1 MCDVKALLRYPL
13 PFSFVGSNTLLSQA
27 SSTLNPQL
35 SSPGIPWL
43 SGLTNILE
51 SPIPSKLYLHSFT
64 QWPLWASIQTH
75 PWHVPGLNSFP
86 QLRRKIPQ
94 PLPCVLDAKSRT
106 MWPKLPRFCAWYSG
120 RLTPSHK
127 YIFNFLSRFPL
138 KNPLDLMDFPFF
150 FFFFY
155 KGLGFS
161 LEAFNILSLLCMFT
175 VLTVICCGDVL
186 FFLSVLCS
194 VSTYRSVS
202 GCVFP

>member
-1 MCDVKALLRYPL
+1 MTQSIHYQSKREERDHSRKHWIRTRSKNMLGKFQTLHLMCDVKALLRYPL
-13 PFSFVGSNTLLSQA
+13 PFSFVDSNTLLSQA

-94 PLPCVLDAKSRT
+94 PLPVSLMLNPEQCGQSCLVFVLGTAGA
-106 MWPKLPRFCAWYSG
+106 WPL
-120 RLTPSHK
+120 LTSTFSTS
-127 YIFNFLSRFPL
+127 YQ
-138 KNPLDLMDFPFF
+138 
-150 FFFFY
+150 
-155 KGLGFS
+155 GFHWK
-161 LEAFNILSLLCMFT
+161 IHW
-175 VLTVICCGDVL
+175 I
-186 FFLSVLCS
+186 
-194 VSTYRSVS
+194 
-202 GCVFP
+202 